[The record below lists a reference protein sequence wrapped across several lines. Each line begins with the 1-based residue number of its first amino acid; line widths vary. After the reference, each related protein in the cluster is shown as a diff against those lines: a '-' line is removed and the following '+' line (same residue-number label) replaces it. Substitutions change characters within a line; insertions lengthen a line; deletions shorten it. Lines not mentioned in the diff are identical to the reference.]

1 MNSQIIE
8 QASQVVPNKQLLIN
22 MVSKRVRQLMAGS
35 RPLIDNSYNM
45 GLADIALSEI
55 AAGNVS
61 ILNLLS
67 EKDTL
72 E

>member
-8 QASQVVPNKQLLIN
+8 QALQVVPNKQLLIN

-35 RPLIDNSYNM
+35 RPLILNPFNM

-61 ILNLLS
+61 ILNLPSDNEAL
-67 EKDTL
+67 
-72 E
+72 